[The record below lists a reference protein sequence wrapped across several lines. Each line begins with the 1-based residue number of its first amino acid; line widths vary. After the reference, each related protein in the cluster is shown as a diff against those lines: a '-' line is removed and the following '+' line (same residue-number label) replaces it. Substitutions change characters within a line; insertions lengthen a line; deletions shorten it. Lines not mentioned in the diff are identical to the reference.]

1 MKDAVKEIVK
11 RYNYW
16 ADQLE
21 SLELDEGTPVAQR
34 IKDRNDYTTR
44 MGELEDLLL
53 TLGYEIWVTR
63 NPLGFREYVAEPVEE
78 TKEV

>member
-21 SLELDEGTPVAQR
+21 SLELDEGTPVVQR
-34 IKDRNDYTTR
+34 IKDRDDYTAR
-44 MGELEDLLL
+44 MEELEDLLL
-53 TLGYEIWVTR
+53 TLGYEIRVTR